1 MVSGNR
7 ITKPGLCTPSIQ
19 FNVLFISLLFQD
31 LIAKLV
37 FKRPEKPIDFLV
49 KEMEELKREGTR
61 KSNKDDTAY

>member
-1 MVSGNR
+1 VVSGNC

-19 FNVLFISLLFQD
+19 LIFFISLLFQD

-61 KSNKDDTAY
+61 KSNEDDTAY